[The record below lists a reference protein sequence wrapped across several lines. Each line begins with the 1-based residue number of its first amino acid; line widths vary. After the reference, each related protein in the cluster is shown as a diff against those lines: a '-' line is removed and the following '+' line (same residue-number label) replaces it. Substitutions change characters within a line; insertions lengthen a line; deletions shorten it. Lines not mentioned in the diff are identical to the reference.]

1 MRWKLRFFHI
11 SESSRFSELLHH
23 GRHSVAMILVVMIV
37 FMLATV
43 PLFMIVFN
51 GDGEHKDLP
60 LAMF

>member
-1 MRWKLRFFHI
+1 
-11 SESSRFSELLHH
+11 
-23 GRHSVAMILVVMIV
+23 MILVVMIV

-60 LAMF
+60 WAMF